1 MSFYLLIY
9 FGDQLF
15 KCCHTKDLISWGTKA
30 ELVIE
35 YALYIRL
42 LLISDASVLSQ
53 VVMCQLRK
61 NEPID
66 IVLIQNSS
74 DCKIVDI

>member
-42 LLISDASVLSQ
+42 LLISDASVSRILQIISGGDLSATQ
-53 VVMCQLRK
+53 
-61 NEPID
+61 E
-66 IVLIQNSS
+66 
-74 DCKIVDI
+74 